1 MPLNLYR
8 RHQGKCEAGHSLDKR
23 TSEFEERKKGW
34 KKCGCYIF
42 ASGALGGK
50 YRRKY
55 TGSTDWAEA
64 KIVAAEWEKAGYWDG
79 EIPAL
84 PVAVPQA
91 SAPTRITIDRAVKA
105 FLDELRESA
114 AWATHKKYRLLLD
127 NKFRKFSEQRGY
139 VMIDQW
145 EPLDVRE
152 FRSSWNV
159 APGTAVRNMAMLK
172 PFFQWCLDNEWITR
186 NPARLVKNPKG
197 RDVAREEQKLPFAD
211 DELKRMYDACQKYGQ
226 DDPRYIWT

>member
-55 TGSTDWAEA
+55 TGSTDWAQA

-79 EIPAL
+79 EIPAPVSV
-84 PVAVPQA
+84 PVAVPQT
-91 SAPTRITIDRAVKA
+91 SAPTRITIERAVKG
-105 FLDELRESA
+105 F
-114 AWATHKKYRLLLD
+114 
-127 NKFRKFSEQRGY
+127 
-139 VMIDQW
+139 
-145 EPLDVRE
+145 
-152 FRSSWNV
+152 
-159 APGTAVRNMAMLK
+159 
-172 PFFQWCLDNEWITR
+172 
-186 NPARLVKNPKG
+186 
-197 RDVAREEQKLPFAD
+197 
-211 DELKRMYDACQKYGQ
+211 
-226 DDPRYIWT
+226 